1 MHGRRWRQG
10 DRENG
15 LTLQN
20 APAWRTNAE
29 RRAPSAERRAAFPAG
44 HATASVF
51 VLQDRRVV
59 HDAVDD
65 RGGRR
70 RVEED
75 YGTSARTA
83 DLPTPAGRRGGS
95 ALR

>member
-1 MHGRRWRQG
+1 M
-10 DRENG
+10 
-15 LTLQN
+15 
-20 APAWRTNAE
+20 
-29 RRAPSAERRAAFPAG
+29 AAFNSASRLRSSALALGPRVRIGQFYAQRSLTG

-70 RVEED
+70 RVEE
-75 YGTSARTA
+75 GPRTSARTA
-83 DLPTPAGRRGGS
+83 DFTHTGRQAWRIGV
-95 ALR
+95 R